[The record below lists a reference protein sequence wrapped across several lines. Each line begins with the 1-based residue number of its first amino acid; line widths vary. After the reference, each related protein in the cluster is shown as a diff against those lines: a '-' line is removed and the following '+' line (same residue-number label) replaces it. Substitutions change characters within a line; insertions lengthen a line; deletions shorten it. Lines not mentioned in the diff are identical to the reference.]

1 MKRSLIHLSMFGILF
16 VMLIGLLFIVPITT
30 ATTNNSPTLQDDQNQ
45 ASLDMQAPSSSVI
58 PVQNLTQGVINTN
71 ETHLFYFV
79 QISDIHLN
87 MYADPERLTRFDD
100 FCNQI
105 NSTIKPAFVISSGDN
120 VDANETSVFDFYNQN
135 PAEYQFFNTTL
146 TKYGFNS
153 TFWYPLIGNHE
164 MCDIG
169 QNYSLYTEYIRN
181 TTQYAVDFNPG
192 FGIYR
197 FIMLNTNHEYGLN
210 SFFEFYGDMKQ
221 DKLDQFEQMINIPSI
236 APLNQ
241 TFLVGHHPT
250 DEIISEKSSSGK
262 NFEDL
267 IVESNATAYLN
278 GHIHYP
284 DLYINHGS
292 YDELECPSFKDRYMY
307 RIQCYR

>member
-1 MKRSLIHLSMFGILF
+1 MKRSLAHLSMFGILF
-16 VMLIGLLFIVPITT
+16 GMFIGLIFIVPSTI
-30 ATTNNSPTLQDDQNQ
+30 ATSGNYPTLQDDQNQ
-45 ASLDMQAPSSSVI
+45 ATFTMQAPSSSVI

-71 ETHLFYFV
+71 QTHLFYFV
-79 QISDIHLN
+79 QVSDIHIN
-87 MYADPERLTRFDD
+87 MYAVPERLVKFDD
-100 FCNQI
+100 LCAQI

-135 PAEYQFFNTTL
+135 PAEYQFFNNTL
-146 TKYGFNS
+146 AKYGFNS

-164 MCDIG
+164 MYNLA

-192 FGIYR
+192 FGLYC

-210 SFFEFYGDMKQ
+210 SFFALYGDMKQ
-221 DKLDQFEQMINIPSI
+221 DKLNQFEQMINTPSI
-236 APLNQ
+236 AAINQ

-250 DEIISEKSSSGK
+250 NEILSEQSSTGQ

-267 IVESNATAYLN
+267 IAESNATAYLN

-284 DLYINHGS
+284 DLYTNHGYIS
-292 YDELECPSFKDRYMY
+292 YDERKMPQF
-307 RIQCYR
+307 